1 MYTAWKVSKNGVFSG
16 PSFPA
21 FWLNMEIYSVN
32 FCIQSE
38 YDADQ
43 KKLRIE
49 TLFTQWYKD
58 VKETIKQ
65 YFLVRME
72 ETCGDELSLEPIL
85 SLKKILK
92 ESWLLQMVTYGR
104 C

>member
-21 FWLNMEIYSVN
+21 FWLNTEIYSVN

-38 YDADQ
+38 YDTDQ

-92 ESWLLQMVTYGR
+92 ESCLLQMVTYGR